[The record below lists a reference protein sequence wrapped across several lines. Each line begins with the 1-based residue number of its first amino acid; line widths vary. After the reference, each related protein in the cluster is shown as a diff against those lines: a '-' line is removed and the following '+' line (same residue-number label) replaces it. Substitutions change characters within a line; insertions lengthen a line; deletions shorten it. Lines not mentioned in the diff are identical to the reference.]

1 MDKNCYSRLIIYAY
15 PSPSVLW
22 ASLCSLECHV
32 GAQHLNISSPDYF
45 SNCMFKPVN
54 KPGYRHIHPCS
65 DFFSYQVTDSIVSTV
80 IDWMQDE
87 GGGKVWRCVL
97 RNDAEEHV
105 QSCKEVESG
114 WGWYAVKISESS
126 CQVRSI
132 KKGKMLFQE
141 RWKCLSF
148 YPKCPACVYSCYLQ
162 TWDLYTQ
169 KCLVICFTVTHWST
183 HEAYMTKQILKMKSK
198 ENITAIMINMK
209 RVKTRG

>member
-65 DFFSYQVTDSIVSTV
+65 DFFSYQVTDLIVSTV

-87 GGGKVWRCVL
+87 GGGEGLEMCTEEWR
-97 RNDAEEHV
+97 RRTRAE
-105 QSCKEVESG
+105 
-114 WGWYAVKISESS
+114 
-126 CQVRSI
+126 
-132 KKGKMLFQE
+132 L
-141 RWKCLSF
+141 
-148 YPKCPACVYSCYLQ
+148 
-162 TWDLYTQ
+162 
-169 KCLVICFTVTHWST
+169 
-183 HEAYMTKQILKMKSK
+183 
-198 ENITAIMINMK
+198 
-209 RVKTRG
+209 

>member
-87 GGGKVWRCVL
+87 GGGRFGDVY
-97 RNDAEEHV
+97 
-105 QSCKEVESG
+105 
-114 WGWYAVKISESS
+114 WGMTQKNTCRAVK
-126 CQVRSI
+126 
-132 KKGKMLFQE
+132 
-141 RWKCLSF
+141 RWKVGGGDMQWRFLSHRAKWGQSKRAKCFSRKGESVSF
-148 YPKCPACVYSCYLQ
+148 YPKCPACVHSCYQQ